1 MKKNHVG
8 YYTDSGKALHIVTK
22 ALPSSTSLGIGLNAT
37 MDDLDDLTATRRTS
51 YRTDSRRDA

>member
-8 YYTDSGKALHIVTK
+8 YYTDSGKALHIVIK

-37 MDDLDDLTATRRTS
+37 MDDLDDPNGYAQ
-51 YRTDSRRDA
+51 D